1 VLRERVVHLSHIE
14 GTTISDIVTKN
25 GIARTNL
32 HRRLPPRLPQVITVG
47 GPAPPPRDK
56 RAVGRGS
63 NHVVRKPGTTT
74 PVLSHFLGSLR
85 VWLVV
90 SDCGPSLIACWW
102 TTGSLPVSVRWSSL

>member
-1 VLRERVVHLSHIE
+1 MLRERVVHLSHIE

-74 PVLSHFLGSLR
+74 PVLSHFLGCKTSRPPPRARRKPQVAAFWKLSLR
-85 VWLVV
+85 FV
-90 SDCGPSLIACWW
+90 S
-102 TTGSLPVSVRWSSL
+102 